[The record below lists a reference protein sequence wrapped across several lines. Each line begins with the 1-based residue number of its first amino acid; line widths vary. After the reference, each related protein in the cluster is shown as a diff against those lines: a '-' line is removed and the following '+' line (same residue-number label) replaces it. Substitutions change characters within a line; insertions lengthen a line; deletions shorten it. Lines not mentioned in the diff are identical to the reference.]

1 MPCVCI
7 VPAKQAYKGVVKLVW
22 KIHML
27 STRPGRKDMLL
38 EQGLGLERW
47 ACTDIAA
54 VVATNTYRVRVPEYH
69 PCGQF
74 RSSPSRCHAQA
85 GKRACNGVQ
94 GFRGPDGQDAPWP
107 RRLSEDTVS
116 NVYGSRCLATRL

>member
-54 VVATNTYRVRVPEYH
+54 VVATNTSCKSTRVP
-69 PCGQF
+69 PLRPVPKLAF
-74 RSSPSRCHAQA
+74 PLSRAGWQA
-85 GKRACNGVQ
+85 CMQRCP
-94 GFRGPDGQDAPWP
+94 GFSGPRWA
-107 RRLSEDTVS
+107 
-116 NVYGSRCLATRL
+116 SRTLATEIVRGYCQ